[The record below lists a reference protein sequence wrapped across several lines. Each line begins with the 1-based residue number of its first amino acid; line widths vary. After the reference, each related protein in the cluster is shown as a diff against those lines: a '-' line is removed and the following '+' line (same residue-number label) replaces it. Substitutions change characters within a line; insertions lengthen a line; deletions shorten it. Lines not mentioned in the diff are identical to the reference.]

1 MHERHQKRSSCTV
14 TGIAGARIELERSEC
29 ERIERVLHDRKEL
42 KLRQDLPEAELEKR
56 IARAVTS
63 IAGAKAATLRL
74 ASHSG
79 FRHAGQRQTEEDRH
93 KLATA
98 LQTAIAAIDSV
109 HKPGLKVLAHAG
121 SNLGVLR
128 SILEGEL
135 KAVRGADLSAV
146 PTQTGCPK
154 GSLFAQPQRAL
165 TFALAEIYL
174 DLTGEYPTG
183 AKKRYG
189 FRAFADAMFAAM
201 QTKPPSRHI
210 VEAACNFVPKK

>member
-1 MHERHQKRSSCTV
+1 MLEHQQKHSSRAV
-14 TGIAGARIELERSEC
+14 IGAAEC
-29 ERIERVLHDRKEL
+29 ERIEGVLREKLQLRK
-42 KLRQDLPEAELEKR
+42 DLPAEQLERR
-56 IARAVTS
+56 IARAVTH

-93 KLATA
+93 KLAAA
-98 LQTAIAAIDSV
+98 LQTAIAAIDST
-109 HKPGLKVLAHAG
+109 HKPGLEALAHAG
-121 SNLGVLR
+121 SNLGILR
-128 SILEGEL
+128 SILEAEL
-135 KAVRGADLSAV
+135 KTVRGADLSAV
-146 PTQTGCPK
+146 STKTGCPK
-154 GSLFAQPQRAL
+154 GSHSRQPQRAL

-183 AKKRYG
+183 ARKRYG

-210 VEAACNFVPKK
+210 VEAACKFVPKK